1 MEDAKQKSHRRKQAG
16 PKADRKKQRTQSTSG
31 DGKPQNTKAFTF
43 KSTVRAARSVRR
55 TLDVQTKKLHLPV
68 VDRTPLEPPPIVVA
82 VVGPPKVGKSTL
94 ISSLVKNYSRQT
106 LTDVKGPVTVVSGG
120 ETEGV
125 PADLLCS
132 SRVEC
137 LPFRVRRANSC

>member
-1 MEDAKQKSHRRKQAG
+1 MEDAKQKSHRKKQAG

-31 DGKPQNTKAFTF
+31 DGKPQNTKAVTF

-55 TLDVQTKKLHLPV
+55 TLDMQTRKLHLPV

-106 LTDVKGPVTVVSGG
+106 LTDVKGPVTVVSGW
-120 ETEGV
+120 
-125 PADLLCS
+125 
-132 SRVEC
+132 
-137 LPFRVRRANSC
+137 

>member
-16 PKADRKKQRTQSTSG
+16 PKADRKKQRTQSSTG
-31 DGKPQNTKAFTF
+31 DGKPQNTKSFTF
-43 KSTVRAARSVRR
+43 NSTVRAARSVRR
-55 TLDVQTKKLHLPV
+55 TLDVQTKK
-68 VDRTPLEPPPIVVA
+68 VDLTPLEPPPIVVA

-120 ETEGV
+120 DAEGV
-125 PADLLCS
+125 PAALLCS

-137 LPFRVRRANSC
+137 LPFSVRRADSC

>member
-1 MEDAKQKSHRRKQAG
+1 MEDGKQKSHRRKQAG

-137 LPFRVRRANSC
+137 LPFSVRRADSC